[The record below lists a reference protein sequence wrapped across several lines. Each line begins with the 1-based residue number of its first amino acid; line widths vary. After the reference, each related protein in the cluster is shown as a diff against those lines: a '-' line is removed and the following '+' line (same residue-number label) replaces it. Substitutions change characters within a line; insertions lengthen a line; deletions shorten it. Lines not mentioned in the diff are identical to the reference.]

1 MKWYLILFCLIYFKS
16 SSGQEHMDNV
26 NIKYLIDRKVHFVI
40 LSPHLDDG
48 IWSMGG
54 FMAFASKKGCKIDLI
69 TIYTGNPVG
78 LDIPKAQMKELT
90 KNGSMEERKSEDSLA
105 SKILGINPI
114 WWDIPSRLYRQPW
127 LKKRTYVF
135 KTPDGNEISKNEWY
149 SILEKRIEE
158 LIIEYPEAAIV
169 CNMGVGHMYDH
180 VELFMACINAGN
192 RLKQLDKIYFY
203 EDSYAILSK
212 NRQRHYLL
220 KDYVWEKKNAPE
232 KTSIIWRIMAKVM
245 TGMASGTDIKTCI
258 PNELHES
265 KWTYELI
272 NIQNTFDLKIESLS
286 KYESQMKQ
294 FGGMKRVQKAFKKYH
309 EYWNNSEPIWYIK
322 Q

>member
-1 MKWYLILFCLIYFKS
+1 
-16 SSGQEHMDNV
+16 MDNAK
-26 NIKYLIDRKVHFVI
+26 IKYLIDRKAHFVI

-48 IWSMGG
+48 IWSLGG
-54 FMAFASKKGCKIDLI
+54 FMALASQKGCKIDLI
-69 TIYTGNPVG
+69 TTYTGNPVG
-78 LDIPKAQMKELT
+78 EDIPKAQMKELT
-90 KNGSMEERKSEDSLA
+90 KNGSMEARKSEDSVA
-105 SKILGINPI
+105 SKVLDINPI

-127 LKKRTYVF
+127 LKKRTFVF
-135 KTPDGNEISKNEWY
+135 KTPEGNEISKNEWY
-149 SILEKRIEE
+149 PIIEKRLEE
-158 LIIEYPEAAIV
+158 LIKEYPEATIV

-180 VELFMACINAGN
+180 VELFMACINVGY
-192 RLKQLDKIYFY
+192 RLKHLNKIYFY
-203 EDSYAILSK
+203 EDSYAIMTQ

-232 KTSIIWRIMAKVM
+232 KTSIVWRIMAKVM

-265 KWTYELI
+265 KWTFELI

-286 KYESQMKQ
+286 KYESQMNQ
-294 FGGMKRVQKAFKKYH
+294 FGGMKKVQKAFKKYH
-309 EYWNNSEPIWYIK
+309 KYWNNSEPIWYIK